1 MLLDSCEEVPI
12 TPPFKNLM
20 SSKDLTSPKQ
30 VHEMMELDY
39 SEIHHTRKIRGTEQ
53 SESIEDKRFREIL
66 TKGLHKNVNGNWEA
80 PLPFKSDDL
89 SLPDNKGYCLRRLL
103 SLKRRL
109 LNDSNLKE
117 DYLAFMKK
125 TLDNGHASRVLDDQL
140 STEKGKAW
148 FLPHFNVYHPRK
160 PDHIQVVFD
169 CSAVF
174 ENESLNKHLLQGP
187 DQLNSLTGVLTR
199 FRKEKVA
206 FTCDIEQMFH
216 SFYVNPEELLALP
229 VVRKKQSN
237 QTNSPVSTEC

>member
-1 MLLDSCEEVPI
+1 MLLDSCEEVST

-30 VHEMMELDY
+30 IREMMELDY

-66 TKGLHKNVNGNWEA
+66 TNGLHKNVNGNWEA

-89 SLPDNKGYCLRRLL
+89 SLPDNKEYCLRRLL

-125 TLDNGHASRVLDDQL
+125 TLDNGHASRVPDDQL

-148 FLPHFNVYHPRK
+148 FLPHFNVYHP
-160 PDHIQVVFD
+160 
-169 CSAVF
+169 
-174 ENESLNKHLLQGP
+174 
-187 DQLNSLTGVLTR
+187 
-199 FRKEKVA
+199 
-206 FTCDIEQMFH
+206 
-216 SFYVNPEELLALP
+216 
-229 VVRKKQSN
+229 
-237 QTNSPVSTEC
+237 